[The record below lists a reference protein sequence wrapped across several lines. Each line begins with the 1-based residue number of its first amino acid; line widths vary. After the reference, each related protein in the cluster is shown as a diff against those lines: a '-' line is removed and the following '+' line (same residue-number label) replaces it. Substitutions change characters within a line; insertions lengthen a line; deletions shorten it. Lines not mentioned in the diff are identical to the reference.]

1 MSGDND
7 KVAMLG
13 LTYDDVLLL
22 PDASEVVP
30 SEVNTTTWL
39 TRNISIAVP
48 VISSAMDTVTE
59 STMATRSRL
68 PWWCLLSTRTT
79 CSHTNSAGAKEIQRA
94 ILATRKTSS
103 KEISTSYRQQ
113 WMNRSEDQ

>member
-1 MSGDND
+1 MSDTD

-30 SEVNTTTWL
+30 SEVSTSTQL

-48 VISSAMDTVTE
+48 LISSAMDTVTE
-59 STMATRSRL
+59 SAMAI
-68 PWWCLLSTRTT
+68 
-79 CSHTNSAGAKEIQRA
+79 EILRV
-94 ILATRKTSS
+94 
-103 KEISTSYRQQ
+103 
-113 WMNRSEDQ
+113 N